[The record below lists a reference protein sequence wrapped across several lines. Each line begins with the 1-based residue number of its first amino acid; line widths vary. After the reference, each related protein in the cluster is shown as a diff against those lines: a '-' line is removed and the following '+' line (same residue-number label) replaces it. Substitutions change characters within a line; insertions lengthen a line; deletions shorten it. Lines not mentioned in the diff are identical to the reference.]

1 MYKPGVYVAG
11 DSPIHKRDPRV
22 KIIGVIALSIIIMQV
37 EYVGLLVASSLAVV
51 VAQLA
56 RIPLKSLLRTL
67 NPVLPFFFCL
77 FLMYAFFTPGMP
89 LPGFPL
95 GPVQI
100 SYQGLYLGLI
110 QVGRF
115 LLLVAVASILT
126 MTTPQ
131 SELTIGLERLLRP
144 IRVTGISSH
153 DVAMMVSL
161 ALRFIPTLIEEMN
174 SINEAQLARGA
185 NFNPHRLIGKI
196 KSIIHLGTPLATS
209 VFRRCD
215 ELVDAMEARGYQQGS
230 RTYLR
235 DLVLTRGD
243 SCLIAAF
250 ILMVIAV
257 LVWHP

>member
-1 MYKPGVYVAG
+1 MYKPGVYVAH

-22 KIIGVIALSIIIMQV
+22 KIIGVIALSIIILQV
-37 EYVGLLVASSLAVV
+37 EYLGLVAASSVAVMV
-51 VAQLA
+51 SQLA
-56 RIPLKSLLRTL
+56 RIPLKSLFKTLR
-67 NPVLPFFFCL
+67 PVLPFFFCL
-77 FLMYAFFTPGMP
+77 FLMYAFFTPGVP

-100 SYQGLYLGLI
+100 TYQGLYLGLI

-115 LLLVAVASILT
+115 LLLVGVASILT

-144 IRVTGISSH
+144 LRIAGISSH

-161 ALRFIPTLIEEMN
+161 ALRFIPTLMEEMH
-174 SINEAQLARGA
+174 SISEAQLARGA
-185 NFNPHRLIGKI
+185 NFNPHRLTGKI
-196 KSIIHLGTPLATS
+196 KSIIHLGTPLSTS
-209 VFRRCD
+209 IFRRCD
-215 ELVDAMEARGYQQGS
+215 ELVDAMEARGYHQGS

-235 DLVLTRGD
+235 DLVLTRMD
-243 SCLIAAF
+243 ACLIAVF
-250 ILMVIAV
+250 IIIVVLV